1 MTTTSDYP
9 FSAETGGYAARRFH
23 AEHGS
28 PLPVMDLAARN
39 TSPKVY
45 SGAKILG
52 LAYPPPAWNGVD
64 ATHPEGLNC
73 LLTLLYGAN
82 RIEWSR
88 GGVGIGRSVPSGG
101 GAYPGELYL
110 ATEFGLCH
118 YLPSTHALEL
128 LRPDDLRV
136 ELADLLRPA
145 PEPRPE
151 VFLLFT
157 SRHDANL
164 ARYGGFGHR
173 LQALDTGVLAGQ
185 ASALLNAAGMRAR
198 VHGIFED
205 ERLGRSLG
213 LDPAVESVR
222 AVVTAAYPDAVGDQ
236 DTNAGVADVVART
249 LRRHT
254 PRSGFAVAPIE
265 RARLVSLLDE
275 ADVATPV
282 DFSADLGVDA
292 TVPTEPDLHCVA
304 GRVSGLPAGCHRF
317 DRASRDLLPGLAA
330 VTPRALFAPG
340 SPGELAGYESAC
352 AVLITGDYEHGYA
365 KYGDRWYRLL
375 NLLAGILGLRISLAA
390 AGAGLAAG
398 LRCDFITPQADRLLG
413 DPDRTVL
420 MTVLIGH
427 ERAAPTPSYPL
438 FSIEDGR

>member
-9 FSAETGGYAARRFH
+9 FCAETGGHAARRFH

-28 PLPVMDLAARN
+28 PLPLMDLAARN
-39 TSPKVY
+39 TSPKVH
-45 SGAKILG
+45 SGAKILS
-52 LAYPPPAWNGVD
+52 LAFPPPAWSGVD

-73 LLTLLYGAN
+73 LLASLYGAN

-101 GAYPGELYL
+101 GAYPGEVYL
-110 ATEFGLCH
+110 AAEFGLCH
-118 YLPSTHALEL
+118 YLPSIHALEL
-128 LRPDDLRV
+128 LQPDDLRV
-136 ELADLLRPA
+136 ELADCLRPA
-145 PEPRPE
+145 PQPRPE
-151 VFLLFT
+151 MLLLFT
-157 SRHDANL
+157 SRHDSNL

-205 ERLGRSLG
+205 DRLGRCLSL
-213 LDPAVESVR
+213 DTAAESVR
-222 AVVTAAYPDAVGDQ
+222 AVVTAAAYPDAG
-236 DTNAGVADVVART
+236 TGETDVVART

-254 PRSGFAVAPIE
+254 PRSGFAVAPVE
-265 RARLVSLLDE
+265 RERLVSLLDE
-275 ADVATPV
+275 ADVATPT
-282 DFSADLGVDA
+282 DFSADLGIDA
-292 TVPTEPDLHCVA
+292 TVPATPDLHCVA
-304 GRVSGLPAGCHRF
+304 GRVSKLPAGCHRF
-317 DRASRDLLPGLAA
+317 DRESRDLLPGLAA

-365 KYGDRWYRLL
+365 RYGDRWYRLL

-398 LRCDFITPQADRLLG
+398 LRCDFITPQADRMLR

-438 FSIEDGR
+438 FTIEDGR

>member
-9 FSAETGGYAARRFH
+9 FSAETGGHAARRFH
-23 AEHGS
+23 AEYGS

-39 TSPKVY
+39 TSPKVH
-45 SGAKILG
+45 SEAKILS
-52 LAYPPPAWNGVD
+52 LAFPPPAWSGVD
-64 ATHPEGLNC
+64 ASHPEGLNW
-73 LLTLLYGAN
+73 LLASLYGAN

-110 ATEFGLCH
+110 ATGFGLCH
-118 YLPSTHALEL
+118 YLPSIHALEL
-128 LRPDDLRV
+128 LRPDDLRG
-136 ELADLLRPA
+136 ELADHLGPA

-185 ASALLNAAGMRAR
+185 ASALLNAAGMGTR

-213 LDPAVESVR
+213 LDTAVESVR
-222 AVVTAAYPDAVGDQ
+222 AVVTAYPDAGVGE
-236 DTNAGVADVVART
+236 TDVVART

-265 RARLVSLLDE
+265 CARLVSLLDE
-275 ADVATPV
+275 ADVATPT
-282 DFSADLGVDA
+282 DFSAELGVDA
-292 TVPTEPDLHCVA
+292 TGPTAPDLHCVA

-398 LRCDFITPQADRLLG
+398 LRCDFITPQADRMLG

-427 ERAAPTPSYPL
+427 ERAAPAPSYPL
-438 FSIEDGR
+438 ISIEDGR

>member
-9 FSAETGGYAARRFH
+9 FCAETGGHAARRFH

-39 TSPKVY
+39 TPPKVY
-45 SGAKILG
+45 SRAKILS
-52 LAYPPPAWNGVD
+52 LAFPPPAWSGVD
-64 ATHPEGLNC
+64 VSHPEGLNC
-73 LLTLLYGAN
+73 LLTLLYGGN

-101 GAYPGELYL
+101 GAYPGEVYL

-118 YLPSTHALEL
+118 YLPSIHALEL
-128 LRPDDLRV
+128 LQPDDLRV
-136 ELADLLRPA
+136 ELADCLRSA

-157 SRHDANL
+157 SRHDANV

-173 LQALDTGVLAGQ
+173 LQALDTGVLVGQ
-185 ASALLNAAGMRAR
+185 SSALLNAAGMRAR

-205 ERLGRSLG
+205 ERLGRRLG
-213 LDPAVESVR
+213 LDPAAESVR
-222 AVVTAAYPDAVGDQ
+222 AVVTAYPDAGASK
-236 DTNAGVADVVART
+236 TDVVART

-254 PRSGFAVAPIE
+254 PRSGFALAPIE

-275 ADVATPV
+275 ADVAPPT

-292 TVPTEPDLHCVA
+292 TVPTGPDLPTALDLHCVA
-304 GRVSGLPAGCHRF
+304 GRVSELPAGCHRF
-317 DRASRDLLPGLAA
+317 DRESRDLVPGLAD

-398 LRCDFITPQADRLLG
+398 LRCDFITPQADRLLP

-427 ERAAPTPSYPL
+427 ERAAPSPSYPL
-438 FSIEDGR
+438 YSIEDGR